1 MKTNLPNVEVTSQF
15 WRRYRDVVRGEM
27 LPYQWNVIS
36 DAIDIDIPFDPAGN
50 SLKLTKSGVIENLRI
65 AAGRAEGS
73 FTGFPYADSDAY
85 KWLEAV
91 AYALMSGDAPEL
103 RAHGDEL
110 VDLIADAQMDDGY
123 LDSYYQIN
131 GIDERFTLIGQS
143 HELYNMGHY
152 IEAGIAYWEATGS
165 EKALDVARRMADC
178 IDANF
183 GPEEGKIHMGDG
195 HPEIEVALARLYEA
209 TGEQRYLDL
218 GHWLIVSRGEDPEFY
233 KREIAAQ
240 GDKIL
245 FDTMRNLPASY
256 YQADKPYLEQTEV
269 NGHAVRSLYLLG
281 AAAHTARLA
290 GDDALAKTVETLWD
304 DVTRRRMYVTGQVG
318 STQIGE
324 AFTYDYDLPN
334 DTMYGETCA
343 SVALSFVAR
352 RMLEA
357 KPRGEY
363 GDVLERALFNGT
375 ISGMALDGCH
385 FYYVNPLEADPRAT
399 AGNPSKTHVLTHR
412 AEWFGTACCPAN
424 LARLV
429 SSVDRY
435 IYGEA
440 DGGATVLVNQYIASR
455 ATFAS
460 GVTVEQEGDY
470 PWDGDVA
477 LRASNPTDAPVRV
490 GVRIPAWAKADAV
503 VVVAGADMDPETVDG
518 FAYATVEPGQT
529 LELAVK
535 LPMRPR
541 CVRASN
547 RVCADAGRVAVM
559 RGPVVY
565 CMESADNDGDL
576 WNYQLDCATL
586 TDAWHPELL
595 GGVVQVTADGVRA
608 VSDGAD
614 DALYQEAGTVS
625 WEPATLSFV
634 PYYAW
639 ANRADGQM
647 RVWVRPTDPRLS

>member
-1 MKTNLPNVEVTSQF
+1 MKTNLPTVEVTSRF
-15 WRRYRDVVRGEM
+15 WCRYRDLVKNEM

-50 SLKLTKSGVIENLRI
+50 SLEMTKSGVIQNLCI
-65 AAGRAEGS
+65 AAGRETGT

-85 KWLEAV
+85 KWLEAT
-91 AYALMSGDAPEL
+91 AYALMYGDVPDL
-103 RAHGDEL
+103 RAHADEL
-110 VDLIADAQMDDGY
+110 VDLIAEAQMDDGY

-131 GIDERFTLIGQS
+131 GIGERFTLIGQS

-195 HPEIEVALARLYEA
+195 HPEIEVALARLFEA
-209 TGEQRYLDL
+209 TGERRYLDL
-218 GHWLIVSRGEDPEFY
+218 GHWLIVSRGEDPGFY
-233 KREIAAQ
+233 KREMEAL
-240 GDKIL
+240 GGKVL
-245 FDTMRNLPASY
+245 FDTMRDLPASY
-256 YQADKPYLEQTEV
+256 YQADKPYLEQTKV
-269 NGHAVRSLYLLG
+269 NGHAVRALYLLG

-290 GDDALAKTVETLWD
+290 GDGRLARTVDTLWD

-357 KPRGEY
+357 RPRGEY

-399 AGNPSKTHVLTHR
+399 AGNPSRAHVLTHR

-429 SSVDRY
+429 ASVDRY
-435 IYGEA
+435 IYGVA

-460 GVTVEQEGDY
+460 GVTVEQEGNY
-470 PWDGDVA
+470 PWDGDIAVH
-477 LRASNPTDAPVRV
+477 ASNPMDAPVRV
-490 GVRIPAWAKADAV
+490 GVRIPAWAQTDATVMVADGV
-503 VVVAGADMDPETVDG
+503 GAPETVDG
-518 FAYATVEPGQT
+518 FAYVTVGAGESVEI
-529 LELAVK
+529 LVK

-576 WNYQLDCATL
+576 WNYQLDAGTL
-586 TDAWHPELL
+586 ASTWCPELL
-595 GGVVQVTADGVRA
+595 GGVVEITADGVRA
-608 VSDGAD
+608 VSDGDD
-614 DALYQEAGTVS
+614 DALYRDAGSVS
-625 WEPATLSFV
+625 WEPAAITLV
-634 PYYAW
+634 PYYSW
-639 ANRADGQM
+639 ANRANGQM
-647 RVWVRPTDPRLS
+647 RVWIRPTDPRLS